1 MVTSDGRPYV
11 IDWGCGCIRTE
22 GEVRPSSGKHMI
34 GTAIYIAIRI
44 LEGSK
49 TRSVIDDLESLFL
62 VLCHCVWLKYGTRNR
77 HYDTLWSG
85 KDIDNTRDTR
95 IAWLSTTK
103 KLFERMKLV
112 GDLPNPIRLLVE
124 GMFNILF
131 PESSPIYTLND
142 EDTDPR
148 LKLFRLSAWV
158 DVFKNAGDCAGRDT
172 PMPHL
177 EELRK
182 YVSPRSRRRISFIS
196 QPTIQ
201 PLNNPE
207 DHPRSP
213 PGSIVEEPSN
223 NDNDNPLY
231 TPTRTSGSKRSVS
244 DLAKSYEQYIKSKK
258 FRS

>member
-1 MVTSDGRPYV
+1 
-11 IDWGCGCIRTE
+11 
-22 GEVRPSSGKHMI
+22 
-34 GTAIYIAIRI
+34 
-44 LEGSK
+44 
-49 TRSVIDDLESLFL
+49 
-62 VLCHCVWLKYGTRNR
+62 
-77 HYDTLWSG
+77 
-85 KDIDNTRDTR
+85 
-95 IAWLSTTK
+95 
-103 KLFERMKLV
+103 
-112 GDLPNPIRLLVE
+112 
-124 GMFNILF
+124 
-131 PESSPIYTLND
+131 
-142 EDTDPR
+142 DTDPR

-213 PGSIVEEPSN
+213 SGSIVEEPSN

-231 TPTRTSGSKRSVS
+231 TPTRTSVYTPTRTSVYTPTRTSGSKRSVS
-244 DLAKSYEQYIKSKK
+244 DLAKNYEQNIESK
-258 FRS
+258 RLRN